1 MKNIE
6 IFQQFKKDHH
16 ALKTEDG
23 QFLYKLFHT
32 PEQILPFT
40 PLEPSPSAKRR
51 KNWGRATFICS
62 LTNELFL

>member
-40 PLEPSPSAKRR
+40 PLESPAVYDGNVER
-51 KNWGRATFICS
+51 KCS
-62 LTNELFL
+62 FLIYPVE

>member
-6 IFQQFKKDHH
+6 IFHQFKMDRH
-16 ALKTEDG
+16 ALKIEDG

-40 PLEPSPSAKRR
+40 PLDSKPR
-51 KNWGRATFICS
+51 
-62 LTNELFL
+62 